1 MTDNTTHRFLPLRRA
16 GDQST
21 RPLYHAVTPDY
32 RMDLCTSAK
41 NMTRVD
47 WLKPPGEVVTCPSCL
62 SALDRFRRRED
73 EIEQLGKEARAR
85 AGTAPGD
92 EP

>member
-1 MTDNTTHRFLPLRRA
+1 MTANTTHRFLPLRRA
-16 GDQST
+16 GDQT
-21 RPLYHAVTPDY
+21 IRPLYHAVLPDY
-32 RMDLCTSAK
+32 SSDLCTSAK
-41 NMTRVD
+41 DRTRAD